1 LTDALNVQV
10 AGRYE
15 HFSDFGGTINGKA
28 AARFEPID
36 GLAVRGS
43 ISTGF
48 RAPGMAQ
55 QFFSTTSTNN
65 VGGQLIEIGTFP
77 VSSPIAVA
85 LGSQPLEPEKSI
97 NLGGG
102 VVFTM
107 VPGLNVTV
115 DYYNIKINDRIVL
128 TENLQ
133 GPDVVAL
140 LQAAGVV
147 GTSARF
153 FINGIDTRTQGI
165 DVVASYR
172 VPEFGFGNF
181 RVNAGYNRNN
191 TKITDRRSFSAFTT
205 QRLFARQ
212 ESFRL
217 IEGQPS
223 NKINLGLN
231 WDLGAF
237 GMTVNANRFGSVLL
251 PDSVTTVAAN
261 GQPVNAG
268 NPAIRDDI
276 NVAAGDAPGDVT
288 LSPKWVLDLE
298 ARFKPIS
305 SLELAVGANNLL
317 DEYPDR
323 LPFGTVNGVNY
334 GGNAAFLPYSSQS
347 PFGFSGRFLYGR
359 VSWDF

>member
-1 LTDALNVQV
+1 
-10 AGRYE
+10 
-15 HFSDFGGTINGKA
+15 
-28 AARFEPID
+28 
-36 GLAVRGS
+36 
-43 ISTGF
+43 
-48 RAPGMAQ
+48 M
-55 QFFSTTSTNN
+55 
-65 VGGQLIEIGTFP
+65 
-77 VSSPIAVA
+77 A
-85 LGSQPLEPEKSI
+85 LGAQPLEPEKSVNI
-97 NLGGG
+97 GGG

-107 VPGLNVTV
+107 VPGLSITA

-133 GPDVVAL
+133 GADVVAIL
-140 LQAAGVV
+140 KAANVQ

-153 FINGIDTRTQGI
+153 FVNGIDTRTQGLDI
-165 DVVASYR
+165 VASYR
-172 VPEFGFGNF
+172 MPDFGAGNF
-181 RVNAGYNRNN
+181 RFNAGYNRNN
-191 TKITDRRSFSAFTT
+191 TKITDRRAFSAFST

-217 IEGQPS
+217 VEGQPS
-223 NKINLGLN
+223 NKINLGMN
-231 WDLGAF
+231 WDAGPFGA
-237 GMTVNANRFGSVLL
+237 TVNANRYGKVLL

-261 GQPVNAG
+261 GQAVTLS

-276 NVAAGDAPGDVT
+276 NVKAGDAPGDIF
-288 LSPKWVLDLE
+288 LSPKWVVDAE
-298 ARFKPIS
+298 VRFKPIE
-305 SLELAVGANNLL
+305 SLELAFGANNLL